1 MPVVAA
7 VAFPVFIFL
16 LPLLMFLLLVP
27 GYLSA
32 DEVRLLRVLF
42 PFLMPF
48 SSVLWFIVAHRLVP
62 HRRSS
67 YLHQLFVFLATAIF
81 MFLMIRLGI
90 YRIG

>member
-1 MPVVAA
+1 MPVVTAI
-7 VAFPVFIFL
+7 AFPIVIFL

-32 DEVRLLRVLF
+32 DEAWLLRVLF
-42 PFLMPF
+42 PFLTPF
-48 SSVLWFIVAHRLVP
+48 SSVLWFIVAHRFVA

-81 MFLMIRLGI
+81 MFALIRMGV
-90 YRIG
+90 YRVQ

>member
-32 DEVRLLRVLF
+32 DEALQLRVLF

-48 SSVLWFIVAHRLVP
+48 SSVLWFIVVHRLVA